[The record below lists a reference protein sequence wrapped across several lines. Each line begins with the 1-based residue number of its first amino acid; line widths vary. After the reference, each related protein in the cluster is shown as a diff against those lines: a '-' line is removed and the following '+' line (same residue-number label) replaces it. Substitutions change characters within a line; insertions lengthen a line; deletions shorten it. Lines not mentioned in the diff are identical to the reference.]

1 MKREKRQKQL
11 EGREKTSSGKAEARS
26 KAGKAGRSGT
36 MKSIL
41 KLFSKK
47 QLVLTFTT
55 VAILIIAWIQIADAP
70 PFESLT
76 LDDVSCYQID
86 IGGRIID
93 SDGRLRGW
101 IRDSEVYSPGLEI
114 KYRLS
119 GNQLEGS
126 N

>member
-1 MKREKRQKQL
+1 
-11 EGREKTSSGKAEARS
+11 
-26 KAGKAGRSGT
+26 

-55 VAILIIAWIQIADAP
+55 VAILIIAWIKIADAP